1 MNFFMCRDNE
11 RLSILV
17 HLLKTIVQPGEQT
30 VVFVATKHH
39 ADFLAGVSFF
49 ILFYEDIFYI
59 QLT

>member
-49 ILFYEDIFYI
+49 IFSRKVF
-59 QLT
+59 